1 MRLRFSWDVLEVGNT
16 RRDGGAFF
24 GAVPRPEWVE
34 TVQTVEKRTSF
45 KNFDA
50 HVTRQNE
57 ITLSCNILLLRTE
70 EDNIL
75 VDVGPPMATTYL
87 TENQPGHSKI
97 RAVLRAED
105 IKSKDI
111 SKIILTSTDSD
122 HAGALSMSDRAGK
135 DVPAF
140 TKATVYCQDNNRER
154 ARPYVIPRSNELLT
168 FLEEKGQLQMTSCAK
183 DLEVSPGIFVHS
195 VSGPSQW
202 SAVVEVRRGGDII
215 FFLGDL
221 CPTPSHLN
229 SCAIT
234 AHDDDPDRTFTE
246 KKYWLDRA
254 EEEGAIIIFSHGN
267 KVKAGYL
274 EDTKMGRRLRPV

>member
-34 TVQTVEKRTSF
+34 TVQSTEKRASY
-45 KNFDA
+45 KDFDA

-57 ITLSCNILLLRTE
+57 ITVCCNILLLRTE

-75 VDVGPPMATTYL
+75 VDVGPPMATTYQ
-87 TENQPGHSKI
+87 TDNQPSHSKL
-97 RAVLRAED
+97 RAVLRLEE
-105 IKSKDI
+105 IKAKDI

-122 HAGALSMSDRAGK
+122 HAGGLSMSDRAGN

-140 TKATVYCQDNNRER
+140 PKATVYCQDNNRKR
-154 ARPYVIPRSNELLT
+154 FRPSVIPKSNELLT
-168 FLEEKGQLQMTSCAK
+168 LLEEKGNLQMTSYAK
-183 DLEVSPGIFVHS
+183 DLEVSPGVFVHS

-202 SAVVEVRRGGDII
+202 SAVVEVRRGPEII
-215 FFLGDL
+215 LFLGDL

-229 SCAIT
+229 PSAIT
-234 AHDDDPDRTFTE
+234 AHDDEPDRTFIH
-246 KKYWLDRA
+246 KKYWLDKA
-254 EEEGAIIIFSHGN
+254 EEEGAIIVFSHGN
-267 KVKAGYL
+267 GVKAGYL

>member
-1 MRLRFSWDVLEVGNT
+1 MPFRFSWDVLEVGST

-34 TVQTVEKRTSF
+34 TVQTVEKRASY
-45 KNFDA
+45 KDFDA
-50 HVTRQNE
+50 HVSRQNE
-57 ITLSCNILLLRTE
+57 ITIGCNILLLRTE

-75 VDVGPPMATTYL
+75 VDVGPPLTTSL
-87 TENQPGHSKI
+87 QIDKELGHSKI
-97 RAVLRAED
+97 RAVLRGED

-122 HAGALSMSDRAGK
+122 HAGALSMCDRAGK

-140 TKATVYCQDNNRER
+140 PKATVYCQDNNRER
-154 ARPYVIPRSNELLT
+154 LRPFVVPRSNELLT
-168 FLEEKGQLQMTSCAK
+168 FLEERGKLQMTSCAK
-183 DLEVSPGIFVHS
+183 DFEVSPGIFVHS

-202 SAVVEVRRGGDII
+202 SAVVEVRRGPEII

-234 AHDDDPDRTFTE
+234 AHDDEPDHTFTQ

-254 EEEGAIIIFSHGN
+254 EAEGAIIVFSHGN

-274 EDTKMGRRLRPV
+274 EDTKAGRRLRPA